1 MNFASYCRLGF
12 ALLLATAAFPQAPT
26 TGTVSGTIF
35 DAANGQPLRGVKV
48 EANGQSTSDMVTDT
62 DGRFRVV
69 LPAGKYKLRFTVE
82 THLETTVDDVEV
94 KAGEVVEA
102 STVMPAKGSVTT
114 VEVNEK
120 VGAIQATSEAVIA
133 ERKLSSTVQDAISSE
148 DIKNSTASDAA
159 GALEK
164 VTGVSVVDGGF
175 VYVRGLGERY
185 SSTMLNNAMIPT
197 TEPERRVV
205 PLDLFPAALI
215 DNIKVQKTYS
225 PELPGEFSGGLVQ
238 MTTTEFPTAKTL
250 RVSVSYG
257 FNTLTSFNRFG
268 SFRGTQSDFFG
279 FPSGNYSLP
288 SVIPEQPLL
297 FVGNYTEQ
305 QFQQFGRAFLPD
317 YEIAPIDSM
326 RPQQTYSVAG
336 GTSVGK
342 WGFVGALTFTN
353 NPGRVPQ
360 LQRFLVNSGG
370 GTPQIFSDY
379 NFALDTETAKW
390 GGVFNAAYKMN
401 AATKFVFRNTLTK
414 DADKEARV
422 IRGLNGGNGQ
432 EIESTRLRWADR
444 MLASTGVE
452 GEHALAKAWNSIF
465 RWQFTYSDSSRNEP
479 DLRETIRGREPGS
492 TGTYSYINLPE
503 SGLRFFN
510 ALNDHI
516 YEPQA
521 EWGIPFYKGKFAG
534 IFKTGFRGTV
544 RRREFSG
551 RRFRYFP
558 IRAGTI
564 DFSQPT
570 NVVLGLPN
578 IRPDGFA
585 LREITRGTDTYNAE
599 MDIFG
604 GYAMVD
610 LSLGSRWRVVAGAR
624 VEDANIV
631 VSTINPLVPGGIPS
645 IATLNNRDALPSVN
659 LIYAL
664 TPRQNL
670 RVGWGRTVNRPDFRE
685 LSPFEFTNVVGGYS
699 TTGNPNLQRAKI
711 DNLDARWE
719 WFLGGNQ
726 ILAFSYFWKDFT
738 SPIEQVYLPTASELR
753 QSFLNVD
760 GARNQ
765 GVEFEF
771 RKNMG
776 FLNPK
781 ARDFALQSNF
791 TFVDSNV
798 RIPTD
803 QFVILTSANRPLVGQ
818 SRYIYNVIAEW
829 VKPQL
834 RSQARFYVNS
844 VSRRITDVGTFKLPD
859 IYQERNTFLDF
870 VYQYDIRENG
880 KWSFR
885 FSAENLT
892 DNEYRYTQADFLVRQ
907 FKIGRTF
914 TIGTSFSLF

>member
-1 MNFASYCRLGF
+1 M
-12 ALLLATAAFPQAPT
+12 
-26 TGTVSGTIF
+26 GTIF

-48 EANGQSTSDMVTDT
+48 EANGQSTNDMVTDT
-62 DGRFRVV
+62 DGKFRLS
-69 LPAGKYKLRFTVE
+69 LPVGKYKLRFTVD

-94 KAGEVVEA
+94 KAGEIVEA

-120 VGAIQATSEAVIA
+120 VGAIQATSEAVLS
-133 ERKLSSTVQDAISSE
+133 ERKLATTVQDSISAD

-225 PELPGEFSGGLVQ
+225 PELPGEFSGGLVN
-238 MTTTEFPTAKTL
+238 MTTTEFPTTKTL

-268 SFRGTQSDFFG
+268 SFRGGQSDFFG
-279 FPSGNYSLP
+279 FPSSNYSLP
-288 SVIPEQPLL
+288 SIIPEQPLL
-297 FVGNYTEQ
+297 FVGNYSEQ

-317 YEIAPIDSM
+317 YEVAPVESM

-360 LQRFLVNSGG
+360 LQRFLVDSGG

-379 NFALDTETAKW
+379 NFDLDTETARW
-390 GGVFNAAYKMN
+390 GGVFNAAYKLN

-414 DADKEARV
+414 DSDKEARV
-422 IRGLNGGNGQ
+422 IRGLNGSNGQ
-432 EIESTRLRWADR
+432 EIEATRLRWTDR

-452 GEHALAKAWNSIF
+452 GEHSVAKLWNSIF
-465 RWQFTYSDSSRNEP
+465 RWQFTLSDSSRNEP

-492 TGTYSYINLPE
+492 TGAYGYINVPE
-503 SGLRFFN
+503 SGVRFFN
-510 ALNDHI
+510 NLSDRI

-544 RRREFSG
+544 RRRDFSG

-558 IRAGTI
+558 VRAGTI
-564 DFSQPT
+564 DFSQST
-570 NVVLGLPN
+570 NTVLGLPN

-585 LREITRGTDTYNAE
+585 VREITRGTDTYDAE
-599 MDIFG
+599 MDIYG
-604 GYAMVD
+604 GFAMVD

-645 IATLNNRDALPSVN
+645 VARLNNRDLLPSVN

-685 LSPFEFTNVVGGYS
+685 LSPFEFNNVVGGYS
-699 TTGNPNLQRAKI
+699 TTGNPNLQRARI

-726 ILAFSYFWKDFT
+726 VLAVSYFWKDFT

-765 GVEFEF
+765 GVELEF

-776 FLNPK
+776 FLSK
-781 ARDFALQSNF
+781 RARDFAVQTNF

-803 QFVILTSANRPLVGQ
+803 QFVILTSSNRPLVGQ

-834 RSQARFYVNS
+834 HSQARFYVNS

-859 IYQERNTFLDF
+859 VYQERNTFLDF
-870 VYQYDIRENG
+870 VYQYDILENG

-914 TIGTSFSLF
+914 SIGTSFSFY